1 VETLTPAP
9 LRDHAAFTP
18 AIAAT
23 PNEPTTPKPVE
34 PTWAWWQRVGFR
46 FFAIYFILQIEPW
59 DWFRLIPGVSLL
71 FRPYDAAMDWA
82 VRAGNAHLF
91 HIRDTLVPVNGSGDT
106 SYAYAR
112 LCLQLSLAALG
123 CIIWTLLDRK
133 RAHYERP
140 LYWLR
145 LGVRYYIIAAALS
158 YGIIKLFVLQMPF
171 PTTSQLA
178 TPLGDFLPMRF
189 SWMFIGYSTPYEIF
203 SGAMETVAGLLLL
216 YRRTITVGLLAA
228 TGAFLNVVM
237 INLAYDVPVKLYAS
251 HLLFS
256 CLFLLALDSK
266 RLIGFLFLNRPAPAT
281 TAYDPTYARPWQRW
295 ASVAVKIFIL
305 YQILWGPLHSSWTRS
320 QALEHPPAPGPF
332 AAGVYDVRSYV
343 VNHDTIPLTSADSIR
358 WRDVIIDSNTSGS
371 IGSRDPVFWQ
381 RYRRGYFRYKPDTA
395 AHTAAVWKTSTIP
408 GDSTFLFTMRYE
420 VPDSTSLRF
429 IAPIRGDTVR
439 VDLVRVPRHFQLTER
454 QFHWLSE
461 YNR

>member
-1 VETLTPAP
+1 METLTTASP
-9 LRDHAAFTP
+9 RHATTFTP
-18 AIAAT
+18 DHDRPLGDADRRDAPGASW
-23 PNEPTTPKPVE
+23 PL
-34 PTWAWWQRVGFR
+34 WQRLAFR
-46 FFAIYFILQIEPW
+46 FFFVYLVFTVEPW
-59 DWFRLIPGVSLL
+59 DWFRLIPGVSFLL
-71 FRPYDAAMDWA
+71 RPYDAAMDWA
-82 VRAGNAHLF
+82 VRASNAHVF
-91 HIRDTLVPVNGSGDT
+91 RVRETLIPVNGSGDT
-106 SYAYAR
+106 SYAWAR
-112 LCLQLSLAALG
+112 VCLVLSLAAVACLV
-123 CIIWTLLDRK
+123 WTVLDRK
-133 RAHYERP
+133 RPHYQRL

-145 LGVRYYIIAAALS
+145 LAVRYYIAAAALG

-203 SGAMETVAGLLLL
+203 SGAMETAAGLLLL
-216 YRRTITVGLLAA
+216 HRRTITAGLFAG

-237 INLAYDVPVKLYAS
+237 INLAYDVPVKLYAA
-251 HLLFS
+251 HLLFA

-266 RLIGFLFLNRPAPAT
+266 RLIGFLFLNRT
-281 TAYDPTYARPWQRW
+281 TLPTAAYTPVYARPWQRW
-295 ASVAVKIFIL
+295 ASAGVKLFIL
-305 YQILWGPLHSSWTRS
+305 YQILWGPLQSSWTRY
-320 QALEHPPAPGPF
+320 QAAKHPPPAGPF

-343 VNHDTIPLTSADSIR
+343 VNRDTIPLTSTDSLR
-358 WRDVIIDSNTSGS
+358 WRDVIIDSNIAGS
-371 IGSRDPVFWQ
+371 VGSRDPVFWQ

-395 AHTAAVWKTSTIP
+395 ARTAALWKTSTIP